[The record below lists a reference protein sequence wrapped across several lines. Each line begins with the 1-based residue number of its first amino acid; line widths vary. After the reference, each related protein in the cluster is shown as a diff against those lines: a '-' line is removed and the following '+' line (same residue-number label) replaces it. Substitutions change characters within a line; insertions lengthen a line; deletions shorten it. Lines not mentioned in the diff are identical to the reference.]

1 MLKKGEEYKGFYVID
16 ITDVKDYNCK
26 GIYLRH
32 KTTGLEVFHLLNDD
46 EENLFSFCF
55 RTPVSDSKGLPH
67 VIEHSVLCGSEKF
80 RLKEPFITVKSKSV
94 QTFLNAMTYSEKT
107 MYPGAK
113 FIEKQYFDIMDVYAD
128 SVFFP
133 VLSETTFN
141 QEAHRLELDGNGN
154 LSIQGVVYNEMKGQF
169 SNFYSCA
176 YRKLTSSLFPGTTYE
191 YCSGGDPLEICTIT
205 YKDFTDFH
213 KKYYSPEN
221 CLLYLYG
228 NIPTEKQL
236 DFMAEKYIPRLEE
249 KFNLKTEKSDY
260 KAALPKVYDEIKALE
275 TFTPEAKTRE
285 AKFLAPNGIEGN
297 IISLG
302 FYAGEPDMEQYL
314 LYMLLCGSDSAPL
327 KKKLIE
333 TKLADDCV
341 AMFTSAANQIVFGFG
356 LVGVKKENEGKAKE
370 LILNSLQEIYEKGFT
385 QDEIDAAIMSIDFD
399 LREIKRNGGPFS
411 IDILEKVMDGW
422 NFGLHP
428 AERLTPISSF
438 EKVKEKLK
446 SDKNFLTS
454 LMEKFFIGKNYVSTI
469 IEPSEKFLQERN
481 AKEAQFIAEKSKTTD
496 KAALKKQLD
505 VLHEY
510 QNSQDSP
517 EALASIPYLKLSE
530 LPEKLPRKQAEIE
543 KTENGICLF
552 TDKINTNGIIYFK
565 IFFPFDLLKPE
576 DYIDMPMF
584 SDSLLELGWN
594 GKHWDD
600 CLREADKIVGDKNSS
615 LVPCSF
621 VETEKSLK
629 FLQNYKDDNFFDR
642 DWLGFEMKFLEE
654 KLPEAF
660 DLMAEILNGLDFKDD
675 ERLTNIITENQV
687 GAKPSLVPNGLDY
700 CSSRAACAIKKE
712 AAVTEILY
720 GITQIK
726 HLLAYKPKNTKKL
739 LEKFKAMY
747 KTIRD
752 SGCIINITADVDSL
766 KKAKALLPDLI
777 SKADLK
783 PLKPKADYT
792 KEDYLKHVY
801 KLSDGGFDV
810 IKTDTQVGYA
820 VSVFECGKPL
830 AKKTG
835 AMDLLLSWITEH
847 TFWEKLRTVH
857 GCYGA
862 NATVV
867 NLTNI
872 VALTTYRD
880 PNPEESFELFI
891 DCLKE
896 AAAGSLSTQDIECAA
911 LSFYSQYACPNAP
924 SVHGAIALKRV
935 IRGVTQEQ
943 IDDYV
948 KYVLELNA
956 ADLKEAAETLVVASQ
971 NGTRAMLCSNETKTK
986 GNILKID

>member
-107 MYPGAK
+107 MYPGAT

-133 VLSETTFN
+133 ILSETTFN
-141 QEAHRLELDGNGN
+141 QEAHRFELDDNGN

-176 YRKLTSSLFPGTTYE
+176 YRDLISSLFPGTTYE
-191 YCSGGDPLEICTIT
+191 YSSGGDPVEICTMT

-249 KFNLKTEKSDY
+249 KFNLKTEKADY
-260 KAALPKVYDEIKALE
+260 KAALPKVYDEVKTLE
-275 TFTPEAKTRE
+275 TFKPEAKTRE

-302 FYAGEPDMEQYL
+302 FYTGEPDMEQYL
-314 LYMLLCGSDSAPL
+314 LYIVLCGSDSAPL
-327 KKKLIE
+327 KKRLKE
-333 TKLADDCV
+333 TKLADDCIT
-341 AMFTSAANQIVFGFG
+341 MFTSAANQNAIVFG
-356 LVGVKKENEGKAKE
+356 LVGVKKEDEQKAKN
-370 LILNSLQEIYEKGFT
+370 LVLDSLKEIHDSGFT

-438 EKVKEKLK
+438 EKVKERLK
-446 SDKNFLTS
+446 TDKNFLTS

-469 IEPSEKFLQERN
+469 IEPSEKFLSGRN
-481 AKEAQFIAEKSKTTD
+481 SKEEQFIAEKAKSID

-505 VLHEY
+505 ALHEY

-517 EALASIPYLKLSE
+517 EAVVSIPYLKLSE
-530 LPEKLPRKQAEIE
+530 LPEKLPRKQTEVE
-543 KTENGICLF
+543 KLENGICLF

-576 DYIDMPMF
+576 DYLDMPMF

-594 GKHWDD
+594 GKHWAD

-629 FLQNYKDDNFFDR
+629 FMQNYKDNNFFDR

-660 DLMAEILNGLDFKDD
+660 DLMVEILNGLDFKDE
-675 ERLTNIITENQV
+675 ERLSNIITEEQI

-700 CSSRAACAIKKE
+700 CSSRAACSIKKE
-712 AAVTEILY
+712 STVTEILY
-720 GITQIK
+720 GITQLK

-739 LEKFKAMY
+739 LEKFKDMF

-752 SGCIINITADVDSL
+752 SGCIINITADENSL

-777 SKADLK
+777 SKAELK

-801 KLSDGGFDV
+801 KHVPNEFDV

-820 VSVFECGKPL
+820 ISVFECDKPL
-830 AKKTG
+830 SKKTG

-862 NATVV
+862 NAMIV

-872 VALTTYRD
+872 VALSTYRD
-880 PNPEESFELFI
+880 PNPKESFALFI

-896 AAAGSLSTQDIECAA
+896 AAAKNLSREDIECAV

-935 IRGVTQEQ
+935 LRGITQEQ
-943 IDDYV
+943 IDEYV
-948 KYVLELNA
+948 KYVLELTA
-956 ADLKEAAETLVVASQ
+956 ADLKEAAENIVAASQ
-971 NGTRAMLCSNETKTK
+971 NDTRAMLCSNETKTK